1 MWVANNFLWSH
12 SDLTDI
18 ALTLGVDYKKALKI
32 YRAGFLKARNIGFSA
47 ELNEFQDA
55 LTNALYES

>member
-1 MWVANNFLWSH
+1 M
-12 SDLTDI
+12 DDI
-18 ALTLGVDYKKALKI
+18 ASTLGVDYDKALAI
-32 YRAGFLKARNIGFSA
+32 YRAGFLKARSIGFST